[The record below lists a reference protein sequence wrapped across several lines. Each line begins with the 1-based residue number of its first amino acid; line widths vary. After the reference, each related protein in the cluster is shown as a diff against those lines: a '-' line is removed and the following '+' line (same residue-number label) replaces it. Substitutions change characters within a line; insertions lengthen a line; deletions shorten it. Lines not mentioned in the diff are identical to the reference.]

1 VSLQGRLP
9 DLRGKVPRRVI
20 VATVASALLAAAFVV
35 PIPVLY
41 VLVPGPVQDI
51 ERRVEVSGART
62 YSSTGRLYLTTVG
75 VDVNATAV
83 EIALAAFDTTTVVVP
98 ARQVTGGR
106 PLDQLESTQRAQM
119 ATSKRNASVVALGAA
134 GFGRPTGE
142 GARVLSTVEG
152 SPADG
157 LLRRGDV
164 ITSVDRG
171 RVATVC
177 DVGRVVDAVDI
188 GDRLDITV
196 RRAGREEQVTLSA
209 GRDQRDRAYLGV
221 ALTNVAY
228 EFEPD
233 VEVTFPTGRVA
244 GPSAGLMLALALYD
258 RLTPSDLTSARDIAG
273 TGILDCAGGV
283 GPIGGV
289 EQKVVAAER
298 RGAEV
303 FLAPT
308 ENVEAARA
316 AGNEIDVIGVSTF
329 DNARRY
335 LEGPAP

>member
-1 VSLQGRLP
+1 MSFRGRLLA
-9 DLRGKVPRRVI
+9 LRRTLSRRVV
-20 VATVASALLAAAFVV
+20 VAVAVAALMAAAFVV
-35 PIPVLY
+35 PVPLFY

-51 ERRVEVSGART
+51 ERRVDVTGART
-62 YSSTGRLYLTTVG
+62 YSSEGRLYMTTVG

-83 EIALAAFDTTTVVVP
+83 EIVGAAFDATTVVVS
-98 ARQVTGGR
+98 ARAVTGGR

-142 GARVLSTVEG
+142 GARVVGTVEG

-157 LLRRGDV
+157 VLQRGDV
-164 ITSVDRG
+164 ITSIDG
-171 RVATVC
+171 SQIATVC
-177 DVGRVVDAVDI
+177 DVGRRVDAADI
-188 GDRLDITV
+188 GERLDVTV
-196 RRAGREEQVTLSA
+196 RRAGREEHVTLSA
-209 GRDQRDRAYLGV
+209 GRQERGGAYLGV

-228 EFEPD
+228 RFEPD
-233 VEVTFPTGRVA
+233 VDVRFPTGRVA

-298 RGAEV
+298 HGAEV
-303 FLAPT
+303 FLAPV
-308 ENVEAARA
+308 ENVQAARA
-316 AGNEIDVIGVSTF
+316 AGTSIEVIGVSTF
-329 DNARRY
+329 DDARRY
-335 LEGPAP
+335 LEG